1 VPDKV
6 PSDDTMDGERPN
18 IHHNRYNDTRKPGQ
32 GFWRLMLVWQGSVFK
47 LIWVHL
53 VNDKFA
59 LP

>member
-1 VPDKV
+1 
-6 PSDDTMDGERPN
+6 MDGERPN

-53 VNDKFA
+53 VNDEFTFNF
-59 LP
+59 